1 MILNLQKTI
10 YYIFLIIFV
19 RNLKMTGNIKLLLEF
34 NILLRDN
41 SFMKN

>member
-34 NILLRDN
+34 NILLRDK
-41 SFMKN
+41 SLMKN